1 MSIVEVAIWCA
12 VSAFL
17 VLRVAMLVAFVALP
31 VAVVRMIHRQQHST
45 A

>member
-1 MSIVEVAIWCA
+1 MSVLEIAIWFA

-17 VLRVAMLVAFVALP
+17 VIRVAMLVAFIALP
-31 VAVVRMIHRQQHST
+31 IAIVRMVRRQST

>member
-1 MSIVEVAIWCA
+1 VSVLEIAIWFA

-17 VLRVAMLVAFVALP
+17 VIRVAMLVAFIALP
-31 VAVVRMIHRQQHST
+31 IVIFRMVHRQST

>member
-1 MSIVEVAIWCA
+1 VSFMEVAIWFA

-31 VAVVRMIHRQQHST
+31 VVITRMVHRHST